1 MTALG
6 DFFLSKASG
15 RRVILCLAL
24 VIFSILIFNLVLT
37 PIYQSVSAGFVPFD
51 LQFPLSIEMIVI
63 QLGAMTDA
71 TPKAYLNFAILDFA
85 FPLFGASF
93 FILFWAWLATKSRSP
108 ALVGLYRRGWWIF
121 ALFPCFCDWAEN
133 VAFLQILFAHPL
145 IQPDTMDFAI
155 KVHKG
160 KMMFMAVAQ
169 AMTVALLIGTLV
181 SRVRHKA
188 Q

>member
-15 RRVILCLAL
+15 RRVVLCLAL
-24 VIFSILIFNLVLT
+24 VVLSILIFNLVLT

-51 LQFPLSIEMIVI
+51 LQFPLSLEMIVI

-71 TPKAYLNFAILDFA
+71 TPNAYLGFAILDFA
-85 FPLFGASF
+85 FPLFGAVF
-93 FILFWAWLATKSRSP
+93 FILFWAWLVNKSRSP
-108 ALVGLYRRGWWIF
+108 ALVGLYHRGWWIF

-133 VAFLQILFAHPL
+133 VAFLLILFSHP
-145 IQPDTMDFAI
+145 IIRPEAMMFAI
-155 KVHKG
+155 DVHKG
-160 KMMFMAVAQ
+160 KMVFMAIAQ

-188 Q
+188 